1 MADTQSPPAL
11 PTLIEI
17 SKLDV
22 QIALLSAQK
31 KKLEGELA
39 ARKQVIVAHET
50 KRNARAKVLAEKK
63 LLCDREEKGTK
74 HERDRINERRAAL
87 NTLNNYKLQQA
98 AEREIDFVAKQIGQR
113 EDLLLGLMREIETME
128 KDLVDT
134 ESVIKGL
141 QDELSALEKESTE
154 AIQGIDSQL
163 QTLNGERAAQAGIL
177 AGQKCLVEYNRIKDR
192 FPSNPI
198 VEVLN
203 RDSCAGCFMK
213 LGPQVGVLVSRGDV
227 VKCPGCGRMLRLAAE

>member
-1 MADTQSPPAL
+1 MADTQGPPAL

-39 ARKQVIVAHET
+39 ARKQVIVAHDA
-50 KRNARAKVLAEKK
+50 KRSARAKVLAEKK
-63 LLCDREEKGTK
+63 LLCDREEKSTK

-141 QDELSALEKESTE
+141 QDEFSALEKESTE

>member
-1 MADTQSPPAL
+1 
-11 PTLIEI
+11 
-17 SKLDV
+17 
-22 QIALLSAQK
+22 
-31 KKLEGELA
+31 
-39 ARKQVIVAHET
+39 
-50 KRNARAKVLAEKK
+50 VLAEKK

-128 KDLVDT
+128 KDLMDT

>member
-1 MADTQSPPAL
+1 MADTQGPPAL

-39 ARKQVIVAHET
+39 ARKQVIVAHDA
-50 KRNARAKVLAEKK
+50 KRSARAKVLAEKK
-63 LLCDREEKGTK
+63 LLCDREEKSTK

-141 QDELSALEKESTE
+141 QDEFSVLEKESTE

-163 QTLNGERAAQAGIL
+163 QTLNGERTAQAGIL

>member
-1 MADTQSPPAL
+1 MADTQGPPAL

-31 KKLEGELA
+31 KKLESELV
-39 ARKQVIVAHET
+39 ARKQVIGAHET
-50 KRNARAKVLAEKK
+50 KRGARAKVLADKK

-74 HERDRINERRAAL
+74 HERERINERRAAL

-113 EDLLLGLMREIETME
+113 EDLLLGLMREIESME
-128 KDLVDT
+128 KDLK
-134 ESVIKGL
+134 EAEAVIKGL
-141 QDELSALEKESTE
+141 QDELTALEKESTE
-154 AIQGIDSQL
+154 AIQAIDTQL
-163 QTLNGERAAQAGIL
+163 QSLNGERGAHAGLL